1 MENMNYDVANAFA
14 SIENE
19 LLDSMIRNMKRHRA
33 EEAEEGFQWEQW
45 QAKQLAGLEEYR
57 RKHAGRLNDRYNSIN
72 AKMRMAILQANA
84 AGGMAQEKAILKA
97 IQKGAKLHKASDKLQ
112 GEFFR
117 INERKMD
124 ALLDAVEHD
133 MLRAESAILRMHDD
147 QVRRAIFN
155 AQVYANSGAGTYEKA
170 VDMAVKDY
178 ASTGLNC
185 VKYKDG
191 KQVNIKSYA
200 EMALRT
206 ASKRAYLSGEGT
218 KRQEWGIHT
227 VIMNKRGNAC
237 PLCLPWVGRV
247 LIDDVWSG
255 GTEKEASKQGYPLM
269 SAAMAAG
276 LYHPNCRDSHTTYF
290 PDISTPPN
298 KRWKKSELEEVE
310 AQAKREARKQY
321 AKRQQDKYRRLERT
335 ALDQEDKRKYQN
347 RKEYWED
354 VVEKNNNN
362 DIIKSDLGAFK
373 KKLRTDKDI
382 SKNYYESL
390 KDKFAQGSDDAK
402 RLFMKYA
409 NGDTIEDAL
418 FEGTAHYNAKTKKI
432 SMHYGADL
440 KNPRGAG
447 VTWFHEHGHLI
458 DDMAGELSDDVVFR
472 DLLEQDALQYRV
484 SYGHKNGLK
493 TFDKVDKAISK
504 ELQDMRHHSAVSDI
518 FEGITKGN
526 VRGCAGHLDSYWED
540 PKNITAEAF
549 AHMFEAQFDKVRY
562 AEMRKYFPSSLE
574 YFEEKLKEGIK

>member
-14 SIENE
+14 AIENE
-19 LLDSMIRNMKRHRA
+19 LLDSMMRNMKRHRA
-33 EEAEEGFQWEQW
+33 EEKEDGLQWEQW
-45 QAKQLAGLEEYR
+45 QTKQLAGLEEYR
-57 RKHAGRLNDRYNSIN
+57 RKNAGRLKERYTLIN
-72 AKMRMAILQANA
+72 AKMRAAILQANA
-84 AGGMAQEKAILKA
+84 TGGMAQEKAILKA
-97 IQKGAKLHKASDKLQ
+97 IQKGAKLHKVSDKLQ

-117 INERKMD
+117 INERKMN

-133 MLRAESAILRMHDD
+133 MVRAESAILRMHDD

-185 VKYKDG
+185 VKYKNG

-255 GTEKEASKQGYPLM
+255 GTAKESAKYGYPLM

-298 KRWKKSELEEVE
+298 KKWKRSELAAVE
-310 AQAKREARKQY
+310 KGAKREARHQY
-321 AKRQQDKYRRLERT
+321 AKRQQDKYERLERT
-335 ALDQEDKRKYQN
+335 ALDPEDKRRYVARMEEWSDKLGNYEN
-347 RKEYWED
+347 GYTENGIVREGNNSVDLTYITSKEYEQKFQKISND
-354 VVEKNNNN
+354 QELNNLVYKKALELLRENNNS
-362 DIIKSDLGAFK
+362 DTEGMYIIS
-373 KKLRTDKDI
+373 T
-382 SKNYYESL
+382 
-390 KDKFAQGSDDAK
+390 
-402 RLFMKYA
+402 
-409 NGDTIEDAL
+409 
-418 FEGTAHYNAKTKKI
+418 KTKKVI
-432 SMHYGADL
+432 L
-440 KNPRGAG
+440 
-447 VTWFHEHGHLI
+447 HEK
-458 DDMAGELSDDVVFR
+458 GEK
-472 DLLEQDALQYRV
+472 DALGVQLNKRKVSVLQQNNDPIIGMHNHPTNLLPNGSDFTAAGYRRYQYGIIVTHNGKIYKYSVGNKIFLPSLLDNRIDKYC
-484 SYGHKNGLK
+484 SREYNLTAREAYEKALNEFGKEYG
-493 TFDKVDKAISK
+493 ISWQ
-504 ELQDMRHHSAVSDI
+504 EI
-518 FEGITKGN
+518 E
-526 VRGCAGHLDSYWED
+526 
-540 PKNITAEAF
+540 
-549 AHMFEAQFDKVRY
+549 
-562 AEMRKYFPSSLE
+562 
-574 YFEEKLKEGIK
+574 

>member
-255 GTEKEASKQGYPLM
+255 GTAKEASKQGYPLM
-269 SAAMAAG
+269 SIAMAAG

-298 KRWKKSELEEVE
+298 KRWKKSELEAIES
-310 AQAKREARKQY
+310 QAKREAKKQY

-335 ALDQEDKRKYQN
+335 ALDTEDKRMYAA
-347 RKEYWED
+347 RREEWE
-354 VVEKNNNN
+354 ERAGKNNEQTIANHQQN
-362 DIIKSDLGAFK
+362 AIMNLTEEELGALLRYK
-373 KKLRTDKDI
+373 SSESYVINEALRTGKLTDEQKMFVNKLDNALSKMPKYDGNLVRTINFSPYPDADERLRDFLDEFEIGKEKQIPQYWSTSSKRGYDEHPDVIIYIQDAKKGCDI
-382 SKNYYESL
+382 RTVGLDEREVLYERNT
-390 KDKFAQGSDDAK
+390 KFAVVNKMFVDGVW
-402 RLFMKYA
+402 
-409 NGDTIEDAL
+409 
-418 FEGTAHYNAKTKKI
+418 
-432 SMHYGADL
+432 SM
-440 KNPRGAG
+440 
-447 VTWFHEHGHLI
+447 
-458 DDMAGELSDDVVFR
+458 
-472 DLLEQDALQYRV
+472 LLQEV
-484 SYGHKNGLK
+484 
-493 TFDKVDKAISK
+493 
-504 ELQDMRHHSAVSDI
+504 
-518 FEGITKGN
+518 
-526 VRGCAGHLDSYWED
+526 
-540 PKNITAEAF
+540 
-549 AHMFEAQFDKVRY
+549 
-562 AEMRKYFPSSLE
+562 
-574 YFEEKLKEGIK
+574 

>member
-1 MENMNYDVANAFA
+1 MENMDYDVGKAFA
-14 SIENE
+14 AIENE
-19 LLDSMIRNMKRHRA
+19 LLDSMMRNMKRHRV
-33 EEAEEGFQWEQW
+33 EETKEGFQWEQW

-57 RKHAGRLNDRYNSIN
+57 RKHKGKLEERYEAINS
-72 AKMRMAILQANA
+72 KMRMAILQANA
-84 AGGMAQEKAILKA
+84 QGKMAQEKKILEAIR
-97 IQKGAKLHKASDKLQ
+97 KGVKLHKASDKLQ

-155 AQVYANSGAGTYEKA
+155 AQIYANSGAGTYEKA

-255 GTEKEASKQGYPLM
+255 GTAKEASKQGYPLM

-298 KRWKKSELEEVE
+298 KRWKKSELEAIE

-321 AKRQQDKYRRLERT
+321 AKRQQDKYSRLERT
-335 ALDQEDKRKYQN
+335 ALAPEDKRMYAARREEWNKKEKAEEIGILDEYKIFVERIKQDQN
-347 RKEYWED
+347 PSKHKSLMMLYSEMTEVVSDENITALFAYSIADD
-354 VVEKNNNN
+354 VVK
-362 DIIKSDLGAFK
+362 
-373 KKLRTDKDI
+373 
-382 SKNYYESL
+382 
-390 KDKFAQGSDDAK
+390 
-402 RLFMKYA
+402 
-409 NGDTIEDAL
+409 
-418 FEGTAHYNAKTKKI
+418 YNAKYPYIADYDMDYVFAHEVTHRMDILTYHSWNNEKFIGAIDKCSRKVYDNKREVESWFEGGGKFESSFAMSDIVSALSNNKI
-432 SMHYGADL
+432 
-440 KNPRGAG
+440 
-447 VTWFHEHGHLI
+447 HGI
-458 DDMAGELSDDVVFR
+458 V
-472 DLLEQDALQYRV
+472 
-484 SYGHKNGLK
+484 GHDEDYWERPGN
-493 TFDKVDKAISK
+493 K
-504 ELQDMRHHSAVSDI
+504 ELETFANISVIDI
-518 FEGITKGN
+518 
-526 VRGCAGHLDSYWED
+526 LDLPEREEL
-540 PKNITAEAF
+540 KR
-549 AHMFEAQFDKVRY
+549 MFRELYDAY
-562 AEMRKYFPSSLE
+562 
-574 YFEEKLKEGIK
+574 EEIVK

>member
-1 MENMNYDVANAFA
+1 MENMNYDVGDAFA
-14 SIENE
+14 TIENE

-57 RKHAGRLNDRYNSIN
+57 RKHADRLNARYNSIN

-97 IQKGAKLHKASDKLQ
+97 IRKGAKLHKASDKLQ

-117 INERKMD
+117 INEQKMD

-218 KRQEWGIHT
+218 KRQEWDIHT
-227 VIMNKRGNAC
+227 VIINKRGNPC

-247 LIDDVWSG
+247 MIDDVWSG
-255 GTEKEASKQGYPLM
+255 GTAVEAKKMGYPLI
-269 SAAMAAG
+269 SQAMNAG

-290 PDISTPPN
+290 PGISTYPD
-298 KRWKKSELEEVE
+298 KKWKKSELAAIEKNVK
-310 AQAKREARKQY
+310 QEARRQY
-321 AKRQQDKYRRLERT
+321 AERQEEKFDRLERC
-335 ALDQEDKRKYQN
+335 AMDPENKRVYAARREEWRAKSGQN
-347 RKEYWED
+347 R
-354 VVEKNNNN
+354 EKNIVNSMPNAIMN
-362 DIIKSDLGAFK
+362 LTEEELGALLRYK
-373 KKLRTDKDI
+373 SSESYVINEALRAGKLTDEQRMFVNKLDSALSKIPKYHGNLARTINFSAYPDADERLRNFLDEFEIGKDRKI
-382 SKNYYESL
+382 PQYWSTSCKRGYDEHPDVIIYI
-390 KDKFAQGSDDAK
+390 QDAK
-402 RLFMKYA
+402 K
-409 NGDTIEDAL
+409 G
-418 FEGTAHYNAKTKKI
+418 
-432 SMHYGADL
+432 
-440 KNPRGAG
+440 
-447 VTWFHEHGHLI
+447 
-458 DDMAGELSDDVVFR
+458 R
-472 DLLEQDALQYRV
+472 DIRTVGLDEQEVLYERNTRFTV
-484 SYGHKNGLK
+484 IGK
-493 TFDKVDKAISK
+493 
-504 ELQDMRHHSAVSDI
+504 
-518 FEGITKGN
+518 
-526 VRGCAGHLDSYWED
+526 
-540 PKNITAEAF
+540 AF
-549 AHMFEAQFDKVRY
+549 ADGVWNLLLREV
-562 AEMRKYFPSSLE
+562 
-574 YFEEKLKEGIK
+574 

>member
-14 SIENE
+14 LIENE

-57 RKHAGRLNDRYNSIN
+57 RKHADRLNTRYNSIN

-84 AGGMAQEKAILKA
+84 TGGMAQEKAILKA

-255 GTEKEASKQGYPLM
+255 GTAKEASAQGCPLM
-269 SAAMAAG
+269 STAMAAG

-290 PDISTPPN
+290 PDVSSPPN
-298 KRWKKSELEEVE
+298 KRWKKSELEAVE
-310 AQAKREARKQY
+310 TQAKREARKQY
-321 AKRQQDKYRRLERT
+321 AKRQQDKYSRLERT
-335 ALDQEDKRKYQN
+335 ALDPEDKRMYAA
-347 RKEYWED
+347 RREEWE
-354 VVEKNNNN
+354 ERAGKNNEQTIANHQQN
-362 DIIKSDLGAFK
+362 AIMNLTEEELGALLRYK
-373 KKLRTDKDI
+373 SSESYVINEALRTGKLTDEQKMFVNKLDNALSKMPKYDGNLVRTINFSPYPDADERLRDFLDEFEIGKEKQIPQYWSTSSKRGYDEHPDVIIYIQDAKKGCDI
-382 SKNYYESL
+382 RTVGLDEREVLYERNT
-390 KDKFAQGSDDAK
+390 KFAVVNKMFVDGVW
-402 RLFMKYA
+402 
-409 NGDTIEDAL
+409 
-418 FEGTAHYNAKTKKI
+418 
-432 SMHYGADL
+432 SM
-440 KNPRGAG
+440 
-447 VTWFHEHGHLI
+447 
-458 DDMAGELSDDVVFR
+458 
-472 DLLEQDALQYRV
+472 LLQEV
-484 SYGHKNGLK
+484 
-493 TFDKVDKAISK
+493 
-504 ELQDMRHHSAVSDI
+504 
-518 FEGITKGN
+518 
-526 VRGCAGHLDSYWED
+526 
-540 PKNITAEAF
+540 
-549 AHMFEAQFDKVRY
+549 
-562 AEMRKYFPSSLE
+562 
-574 YFEEKLKEGIK
+574 

>member
-1 MENMNYDVANAFA
+1 MENMNYDVGDAFA
-14 SIENE
+14 TIENE

-57 RKHAGRLNDRYNSIN
+57 RKHADRLNARYNSIN

-255 GTEKEASKQGYPLM
+255 GTAKEASKQGYPLM

-290 PDISTPPN
+290 PDIST
-298 KRWKKSELEEVE
+298 KSELEEVE

-321 AKRQQDKYRRLERT
+321 AKRQQDKYSRLERT
-335 ALDQEDKRKYQN
+335 ALAPEDKRMYAARREEWEEKYSLYERGRIERTIKREGSNGVNLEYIHSKEYEQKFHKVSDDRELN
-347 RKEYWED
+347 EIIYKKVILHEKGEVNSLCVQLNKRKLAVLRKSNSPIVGMHNHPTNLLPNGSDFVAAGYRGYQYGIVVTHDGRIYKYSVGNKTFLPSLLDNRIDKYCSREYNLTIREAYEKALNEFRKEYGISWQE
-354 VVEKNNNN
+354 
-362 DIIKSDLGAFK
+362 IK
-373 KKLRTDKDI
+373 
-382 SKNYYESL
+382 
-390 KDKFAQGSDDAK
+390 
-402 RLFMKYA
+402 
-409 NGDTIEDAL
+409 
-418 FEGTAHYNAKTKKI
+418 
-432 SMHYGADL
+432 
-440 KNPRGAG
+440 
-447 VTWFHEHGHLI
+447 
-458 DDMAGELSDDVVFR
+458 
-472 DLLEQDALQYRV
+472 
-484 SYGHKNGLK
+484 
-493 TFDKVDKAISK
+493 
-504 ELQDMRHHSAVSDI
+504 
-518 FEGITKGN
+518 
-526 VRGCAGHLDSYWED
+526 
-540 PKNITAEAF
+540 
-549 AHMFEAQFDKVRY
+549 
-562 AEMRKYFPSSLE
+562 
-574 YFEEKLKEGIK
+574 

>member
-57 RKHAGRLNDRYNSIN
+57 RKHADRLNARYNSIN

-84 AGGMAQEKAILKA
+84 TGGMAQEKAILKA

-133 MLRAESAILRMHDD
+133 MVRAESAILRMHDD

-206 ASKRAYLSGEGT
+206 ASKRAYLSGKGT

-255 GTEKEASKQGYPLM
+255 GTAKEASKEGYPLM
-269 SAAMAAG
+269 STAMAAG

-290 PDISTPPN
+290 PDISTPPD
-298 KRWKKSELEEVE
+298 KRWKKSELEAIE

-321 AKRQQDKYRRLERT
+321 AKRQQDKYSRLERT
-335 ALDQEDKRKYQN
+335 ALAPEDKRMYAARREEWEEKYSLYERGRIERTIKREGSNGVNLEYINSKEYEQKFHKVSDDRELN
-347 RKEYWED
+347 EIIYKKALELLRENNNTDTEGMYIISTRTKKVILHEKGEANSLGVKLNKRKLAVLRKSNSPIVGMHNHPTNLLPNGSDFVAAGYRGYQYGIVVTHDGRIYKYSVGNKTFLPSLLDNRIDKYCSREYNLTIREAYEKALNEFRKEYGISWQE
-354 VVEKNNNN
+354 
-362 DIIKSDLGAFK
+362 IK
-373 KKLRTDKDI
+373 
-382 SKNYYESL
+382 
-390 KDKFAQGSDDAK
+390 
-402 RLFMKYA
+402 
-409 NGDTIEDAL
+409 
-418 FEGTAHYNAKTKKI
+418 
-432 SMHYGADL
+432 
-440 KNPRGAG
+440 
-447 VTWFHEHGHLI
+447 
-458 DDMAGELSDDVVFR
+458 
-472 DLLEQDALQYRV
+472 
-484 SYGHKNGLK
+484 
-493 TFDKVDKAISK
+493 
-504 ELQDMRHHSAVSDI
+504 
-518 FEGITKGN
+518 
-526 VRGCAGHLDSYWED
+526 
-540 PKNITAEAF
+540 
-549 AHMFEAQFDKVRY
+549 
-562 AEMRKYFPSSLE
+562 
-574 YFEEKLKEGIK
+574 